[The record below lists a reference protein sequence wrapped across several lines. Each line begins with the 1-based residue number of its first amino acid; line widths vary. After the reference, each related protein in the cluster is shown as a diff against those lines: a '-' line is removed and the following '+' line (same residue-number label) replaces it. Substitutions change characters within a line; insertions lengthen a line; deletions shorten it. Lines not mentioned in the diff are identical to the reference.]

1 MDLKTHFKNEKTGI
15 SYTLHGNY
23 YLPDLKLEDKE
34 FYDIG
39 RFGRAHFRYLQNK
52 RLAMLTIMATEGNL
66 NKHLHD
72 INVQG
77 EEMLSRLVN
86 QIAENEGVTEE
97 LKEQN
102 QMEWV
107 RQMNNI
113 RNRVEEIVNDEL
125 IFK

>member
-1 MDLKTHFKNEKTGI
+1 MSLNKHFKNEKTGI

-34 FYDIG
+34 FHDIG
-39 RFGRAHFRYLQNK
+39 RFGRAHFRYLQSK
-52 RLAMLTIMATEGNL
+52 RPVMLTVMATKGNL
-66 NKHLHD
+66 NKYLHD
-72 INVQG
+72 IDVQSEG
-77 EEMLSRLVN
+77 MFSRLVN

-97 LKEQN
+97 FKEQN

-113 RNRVEEIVNDEL
+113 RNRAVEIVNDEL